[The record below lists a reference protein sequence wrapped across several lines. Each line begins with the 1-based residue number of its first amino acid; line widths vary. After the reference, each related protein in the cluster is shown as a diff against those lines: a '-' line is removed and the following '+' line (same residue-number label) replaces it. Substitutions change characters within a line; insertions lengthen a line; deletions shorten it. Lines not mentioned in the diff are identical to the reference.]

1 VTYCDFPTKYALP
14 TATKVS
20 AMIAG
25 INIGFKVAS
34 ASSEGLAK
42 TYLVVVCVAGSVL
55 MIRRVRGFFGGA
67 GGGAL
72 KVLRVGLK
80 EKSKVL

>member
-1 VTYCDFPTKYALP
+1 
-14 TATKVS
+14 
-20 AMIAG
+20 
-25 INIGFKVAS
+25 
-34 ASSEGLAK
+34 
-42 TYLVVVCVAGSVL
+42 

-80 EKSKVL
+80 AKIGESIVTKHGNRTLLVHPTI

>member
-1 VTYCDFPTKYALP
+1 VTYCDFPTIYAP
-14 TATKVS
+14 ITETATRV
-20 AMIAG
+20 IRVG

-34 ASSEGLAK
+34 DSSEGLAK

-80 EKSKVL
+80 AKSKVL